1 MFSDESGRLSNVP
14 TVETLRKAVKAD
26 QSSQVRSP
34 AAARN
39 TKQLL
44 GQIGETV
51 RRRIAEAKLI
61 PSEDDA
67 RKYILKEFA
76 ANGKPPTMSAL
87 MKKMKLPSIE
97 AARRI
102 TKRLH
107 QADILTKEGGKIISA
122 YPFSARATRHRVA
135 FKDGHEVYA
144 LCATDALGIHFM
156 LHRPITVR
164 SRCPACENEMTIV
177 MKDGRV
183 ASSNP
188 TGIVQFVS
196 SGGECGCTAKTF
208 CPNMNFFCSEEHVAV
223 WRERNPALGKGELY
237 SLQQTLEYGR
247 DIFGSFLG

>member
-14 TVETLRKAVKAD
+14 TVGTLRTAIKAD
-26 QSSQVRSP
+26 RSP
-34 AAARN
+34 HGRSPDAARN
-39 TKQLL
+39 MKQLL

-51 RRRIAEAKLI
+51 RRRTAEAKLI
-61 PSEDDA
+61 PLEDDA

-76 ANGKPPTMSAL
+76 ANGKPPTLSAL
-87 MKKMKLPSIE
+87 MRKMKLSSIE

-102 TKRLH
+102 TERLCR
-107 QADILTKEGGKIISA
+107 ADILTKEGGKIISA

-144 LCATDALGIHFM
+144 LCATDAVGIHFM

-164 SRCPACENEMTIV
+164 SLCPACENEMTIV

-183 ASSNP
+183 DSVNP
-188 TGIVQFVS
+188 AGIVQFVS
-196 SGGECGCTAKTF
+196 SSGECGCTAKTF
-208 CPNMNFFCSEEHVAV
+208 CPNMNFFCSEKHVAE
-223 WRERNPALGKGELY
+223 WRERNPALGNGELY

-247 DIFGSFLG
+247 HIFGSFLE